1 MLTSYETT
9 GHGQQLCEILSRS
22 NMAVRSYKPGH
33 RIWVYVQGDFDPGDM
48 TLVQGHDTPLCHGQQ
63 LCEILSRSNMAVRS
77 YGPDMDF
84 DYVCSD
90 LDFRDMTLI
99 QDYDTLLGH
108 GKHLYKIYRSEKGVR
123 SYGPDTM
130 WTDRQNNRVI
140 PTLIQG
146 QDTHPLAMVN
156 ICVDIIQ
163 IV

>member
-1 MLTSYETT
+1 MCSDLD
-9 GHGQQLCEILSRS
+9 LR
-22 NMAVRSYKPGH
+22 
-33 RIWVYVQGDFDPGDM
+33 DM
-48 TLVQGHDTPLCHGQQ
+48 TLVQGHDAPLCHGQQ

-90 LDFRDMTLI
+90 LDLRDMTLI

-108 GKHLYKIYRSEKGVR
+108 GKHLCKIYRSEKGV
-123 SYGPDTM
+123 

-163 IV
+163 KGVRSYDLDKMWTDRQPDFQYGILQRTSHQRSHALAD